1 MKKYKTPLRYPGGK
15 SRATKILLEYIPE
28 RYCRYVEPFIGGGSM
43 AIAMQKARPDLQ
55 ITINDLYTPLY
66 AFWMILRDEGPKL
79 SQHLFQTKA
88 KLSDYENK
96 DDVIKAHKDAFLLAK
111 ERLNSDDI
119 SLYEMAYYFY
129 ICNKCSF
136 SGLSESSSFSAQASQ
151 NNFNESGINSLPYY
165 HQLIRNWDIRN
176 DDYQRVLDEEA
187 AFNFLDPPYL
197 IKDNLYGKKGDIHK
211 SFDHQ
216 RMADFLNKDFQGMTM
231 ITYNSSPEVE
241 ALYPNWSKLQ
251 WDLTYTMRSTGT
263 YGADQDK
270 RKELLLVNYGIDNSN
285 KQWYR

>member
-1 MKKYKTPLRYPGGK
+1 MKRFKTPLRYPGGK

-28 RYCRYVEPFIGGGSM
+28 RYNRYVEPFIGGGSM
-43 AIAMQKARPDLQ
+43 ALALQKARPDLQ

-66 AFWMILRDEGPKL
+66 AFWKTLQDDGPAL
-79 SQHLFQTKA
+79 TQHLFQTKTA
-88 KLSDYENK
+88 LSAYEDK
-96 DDVIKAHKDAFLLAK
+96 EDVIKAHRDAFDLAK
-111 ERLNSDDI
+111 ERLNEDL
-119 SLYEMAYYFY
+119 SLYEMGYYFY

-151 NNFNESGINSLPYY
+151 SNFSERGINSLPYY
-165 HQLIRNWDIRN
+165 HQVIRDWDIKN
-176 DDYQRVLDEEA
+176 TDYASVLDEEA

-197 IKDNLYGKKGDIHK
+197 IKDNLYGKKGDMHK

-216 RMADFLNKDFQGMTM
+216 RMADILNTDFQGMTM
-231 ITYNSSPEVE
+231 ITYNSCPEVE

>member
-1 MKKYKTPLRYPGGK
+1 MKRFKTPLRYPGGK

-43 AIAMQKARPDLQ
+43 AIALQKARPDLQ

-66 AFWMILRDEGPKL
+66 AFWKTLQDDGPAL
-79 SQHLFQTKA
+79 STHLFQTKTA
-88 KLSDYENK
+88 LSAYDDKE
-96 DDVIKAHKDAFLLAK
+96 DVIKAHRDAFNLAK
-111 ERLNSDDI
+111 ERLNEDL
-119 SLYEMAYYFY
+119 SLYEMGYYFY

-151 NNFNESGINSLPYY
+151 SNFSERGINSLTYY
-165 HQLIRNWDIRN
+165 HQVVRNWDIKN
-176 DDYQRVLDEEA
+176 QDYASVLDEEA

-197 IKDNLYGKKGDIHK
+197 IKDNLYGKKGDMHK
-211 SFDHQ
+211 SFDHK
-216 RMADFLNKDFQGMTM
+216 RMSDILNTDFQGMTM
-231 ITYNSSPEVE
+231 ITYNSCPEVE
-241 ALYPNWSKLQ
+241 ALYPSWSKLQ